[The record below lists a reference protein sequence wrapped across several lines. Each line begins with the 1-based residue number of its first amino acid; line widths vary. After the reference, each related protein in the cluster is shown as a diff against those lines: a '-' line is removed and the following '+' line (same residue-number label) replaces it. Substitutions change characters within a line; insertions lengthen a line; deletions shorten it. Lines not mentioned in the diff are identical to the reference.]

1 MSGARVVTGLLP
13 CNAIPDE
20 ILTDNP
26 DRIRGMIIESANPAH
41 SLADSAKFRDAL
53 TALDT
58 LVVIYVA
65 ITETAQLADYVLP
78 AASQYEKFEATFF
91 NFEYPENFFHL
102 RHPLLPPRSGTLPE
116 PEIHSRLV

>member
-1 MSGARVVTGLLP
+1 MKILTTGGKGYLCSNL

-20 ILTDNP
+20 ILTDHP

-58 LVVIYVA
+58 LVVIDVA
-65 ITETAQLADYVLP
+65 MTETAQLAACGLSVREIR
-78 AASQYEKFEATFF
+78 S
-91 NFEYPENFFHL
+91 N
-102 RHPLLPPRSGTLPE
+102 LLQL
-116 PEIHSRLV
+116 